1 VAEAPQVSAVPSER
15 QGGRPWSALAAQAL
29 RAARAVQSVSEDRP
43 SAVVAQPVE
52 RWVVAALAPLGPRI
66 EAERAA
72 PEL

>member
-1 VAEAPQVSAVPSER
+1 V
-15 QGGRPWSALAAQAL
+15 AQAL
-29 RAARAVQSVSEDRP
+29 RGARAVQLVLSDQL